1 MKKLSERK
9 INLIETLIK
18 EELQKAIDGGDLS
31 EGIMSSLA
39 AKAKGMGA
47 KVAAKGGNIGTT
59 FKLAAA
65 AAKGDQK
72 SIANL
77 ASQLKDVN
85 LEGELKQAE
94 SIINSFQKQMV
105 VSLKSFM
112 EDLARGGFTAMPG
125 VADVIDNM
133 SGHLDYFENNMKT
146 EMMQG
151 LQSGIQKTQQVAKK
165 AGADAGGDGKAA
177 QAAQAK
183 DSPISLPSGIKPGSK
198 EEIALLQKRLKSL
211 EDEKDDAAQ
220 GGATGAMARNA
231 ASTAK
236 DIFDANS

>member
-18 EELQKAIDGGDLS
+18 EELQKAIDDGDLS

-105 VSLKSFM
+105 VSLKSCM
-112 EDLARGGFTAMPG
+112 EDLAGGGFTAMPG

-133 SGHLDYFENNMKT
+133 SGH
-146 EMMQG
+146 
-151 LQSGIQKTQQVAKK
+151 
-165 AGADAGGDGKAA
+165 
-177 QAAQAK
+177 
-183 DSPISLPSGIKPGSK
+183 
-198 EEIALLQKRLKSL
+198 
-211 EDEKDDAAQ
+211 
-220 GGATGAMARNA
+220 
-231 ASTAK
+231 
-236 DIFDANS
+236 